1 MTPANDVHLESGQSA
16 AAAKS
21 ISDAEYNSR
30 YGEDGCCSCF
40 KVLLFILVLAGMFYG
55 IFTG

>member
-21 ISDAEYNSR
+21 ISDAEYNRR
-30 YGEDGCCSCF
+30 YGEDSCF
-40 KVLLFILVLAGMFYG
+40 NTFKIILFLIILGSMIYG